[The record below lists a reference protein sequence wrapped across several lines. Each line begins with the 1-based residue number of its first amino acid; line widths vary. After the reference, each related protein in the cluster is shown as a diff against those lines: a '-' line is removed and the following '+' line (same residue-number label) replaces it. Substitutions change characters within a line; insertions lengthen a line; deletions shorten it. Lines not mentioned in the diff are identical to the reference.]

1 MWDPEDTPLRECRE
15 CGRTERT
22 RFEQCPHCGASYF
35 ARSSRS
41 TARRRRAAIVAA
53 AIVLGA
59 TTVLL
64 VVLLRQGADDR
75 ARERVALRRAVAAK
89 RAQLVR
95 IQAPHRGSARPL
107 RPPPGAS
114 PAERLRARRALVVAA
129 ERTITKD
136 ARRRAAAG
144 ELDGPISH
152 TECGPIERRP
162 DAVPDDRKLEK
173 DLGRYDCVAVK
184 ADVRQG
190 GRSVG
195 RLGHPFVTTLDFR
208 RFTYVWCRNTPAQSE
223 RGVVLV
229 FVRLE
234 RACLA
239 AKGKALGS
247 GYLDVPGS

>member
-1 MWDPEDTPLRECRE
+1 
-15 CGRTERT
+15 
-22 RFEQCPHCGASYF
+22 
-35 ARSSRS
+35 
-41 TARRRRAAIVAA
+41 VAGV
-53 AIVLGA
+53 VLGA
-59 TTVLL
+59 TTVLV

-75 ARERVALRRAVAAK
+75 AQDRVELRRAVAAK
-89 RAQLVR
+89 RAQLAK
-95 IQAPHRGSARPL
+95 IQAPHRGNARSL
-107 RPPPGAS
+107 RPAAGAS
-114 PAERLRARRALVVAA
+114 AAQRLRARRALVVAA
-129 ERTITKD
+129 EERITKD

-184 ADVRQG
+184 ADVRQRG
-190 GRSVG
+190 KSVG
-195 RLGHPFVTTLDFR
+195 RLGHPFVTTLNFR

-234 RACLA
+234 RECLA
-239 AKGKALGS
+239 ATGKALGS